1 VDKLIE
7 KRKVGVMKMNYLIW
21 GGLILVAGIVVI
33 RYFKQ
38 VFLSLG
44 NIIIHVTV
52 GAIMLY
58 ITNIFTKLIDLEVPI
73 NIFTVLISGFLG
85 IPGMIT
91 VYLLKIWLN

>member
-1 VDKLIE
+1 VDKHIE

-21 GGLILVAGIVVI
+21 GGLILGAGIVVS

-38 VFLSLG
+38 VMLSLG
-44 NIIIHVTV
+44 NVIIHLTV

-58 ITNIFTKLIDLEVPI
+58 ITNIFTKLLDLEVPI